1 MNRRISVVAKA
12 ALAASV
18 VAILTSVALSG
29 QTRASFQPPANVPG
43 AEAVKALVTARMAK
57 GFTPPKTPWGDPDIS
72 GVFTTKDEANTPL
85 ERPAEWAGRRME
97 DITPQEFAAA
107 VTARQERAV
116 EAAPFAGGGEPEQ
129 GVSIAV
135 PIHWFDNLAA
145 RNSRPWFIIDPPDG
159 RIPPR
164 TADATARA
172 AAEAKRTVGPRQGPA
187 DVPADRDLND
197 RCIAWGGGPWHMPII
212 YGNSYQ
218 ILQTPDYVIMR
229 YEMIHEARIIP

>member
-72 GVFTTKDEANTPL
+72 GVFTTKDEANTPM
-85 ERPAEWAGRRME
+85 ERPDEWAGRRME
-97 DITPQEFAAA
+97 DITPKEFAEAI
-107 VTARQERAV
+107 VKRQQDAQDR
-116 EAAPFAGGGEPEQ
+116 APFAGGGNELIEE
-129 GVSIAV
+129 GVAIAV

-145 RNSRPWFIIDPPDG
+145 KNSRPWFVIEPADGKVPPLAPG
-159 RIPPR
+159 
-164 TADATARA
+164 
-172 AAEAKRTVGPRQGPA
+172 AEAHKSNAPEFLSPNRETYT
-187 DVPADRDLND
+187 DRSLGD
-197 RCIAWGGGPWHMPII
+197 R
-212 YGNSYQ
+212 
-218 ILQTPDYVIMR
+218 
-229 YEMIHEARIIP
+229 